1 MCPEKHAAL
10 ATTDQNINPYVLIA
24 RRFTAAPE
32 PPYGT
37 GCHRR
42 NDVVRF
48 DRVYRCWSGSY
59 ERADHHVGCPHGV
72 RCVRRACGP
81 VESVLAER
89 SEERRVG
96 KGGGARRSRER

>member
-59 ERADHHVGCPHGV
+59 ERADHHVGCPQDRKSTRLNSSHV
-72 RCVRRACGP
+72 AISYAVFCLKKKRRKPPFNGHT
-81 VESVLAER
+81 
-89 SEERRVG
+89 
-96 KGGGARRSRER
+96 